1 MNKPSQL
8 GHFLESHKEMTS
20 SLIAMEKG
28 RGVKWLLPLQVFE
41 EYEAILQRICT
52 LKTRS
57 SSLAHALFLPSHTG

>member
-41 EYEAILQRICT
+41 EYEAILQ
-52 LKTRS
+52 
-57 SSLAHALFLPSHTG
+57 